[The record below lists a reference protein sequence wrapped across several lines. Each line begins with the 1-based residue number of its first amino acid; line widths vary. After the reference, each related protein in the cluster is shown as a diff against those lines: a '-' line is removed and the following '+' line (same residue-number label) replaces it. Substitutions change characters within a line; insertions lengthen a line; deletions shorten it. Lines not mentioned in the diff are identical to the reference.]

1 AAPGGSAT
9 RGGEGRRLLGPR
21 GGDRPRRL
29 RRALE
34 RAAPDPGRRGLSTA
48 GPRAAPAA
56 PGTRNKPQSQ
66 ERDERDMDNGT
77 SRAQVRRIVG
87 EMSPL
92 GAREANSGD
101 RHVEDLGY
109 DSLAVIELSLRIEQE
124 FTLVDLG
131 TGPTAD
137 ITTVKD
143 IEDFVVQQQA
153 APSDA
158 A

>member
-1 AAPGGSAT
+1 
-9 RGGEGRRLLGPR
+9 
-21 GGDRPRRL
+21 
-29 RRALE
+29 
-34 RAAPDPGRRGLSTA
+34 
-48 GPRAAPAA
+48 
-56 PGTRNKPQSQ
+56 
-66 ERDERDMDNGT
+66 MDNGT

-101 RHVEDLGY
+101 RLVEDLGY

-137 ITTVKD
+137 ITTVQD

-153 APSDA
+153 ASLGA